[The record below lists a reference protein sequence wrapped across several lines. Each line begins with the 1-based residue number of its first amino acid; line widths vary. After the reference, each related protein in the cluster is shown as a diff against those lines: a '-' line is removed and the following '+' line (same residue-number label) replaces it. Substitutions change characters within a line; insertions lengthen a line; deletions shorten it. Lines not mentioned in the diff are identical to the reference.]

1 MKPKTQLEKETV
13 ALSAKLRPITEK
25 QKEWAFKNCHAHY
38 GRKSRNTLFCHE
50 CGHSWKV
57 DKTFDPESSPV
68 CPCCS
73 KKLILTKSWFTIHR
87 SYFGIL
93 TTKNRNQVI
102 RIFTVQKTLKGS
114 NKADLS
120 ISEVIQHWITPTG
133 ELTSLSKST
142 NAMSLYYDNWILSS
156 DLELRMDS
164 HKNRLRND
172 ICPYKF
178 YPIRSIIPEI
188 KRNGYKGKHHGFTE
202 QKLFSMLLK
211 DRKAETLIKT
221 GQIPMLKYYNNAR
234 NINLLW
240 NSIKICIRNN
250 YIIPDASLWEDYIEL
265 LRFFGKDTLNAK
277 FVCPV
282 NLKQEHDKL
291 LDKKMEI
298 NKQQR
303 LKEKA
308 EQIEKEEENYR
319 IKKEQFFNLCFSSNN
334 ITIEP
339 LRSVR
344 DFLIE
349 GETHHHCV
357 FENDYFKKDKTL
369 ILSAKVDNK
378 PAETVELSLST
389 LKVVQS
395 RGKFNK
401 PSKYHKQILS
411 LMNRSIPNVAALL

>member
-25 QKEWAFKNCHAHY
+25 QKKWAFKNSHIHY

-57 DKTFDPESSPV
+57 DKTFDKESSPI

-73 KKLILTKSWFTIHR
+73 KKLTLTKSWFTIHR

-102 RIFTVQKTLKGS
+102 RIFSVQKTLKGS
-114 NKADLS
+114 NKAELS

-133 ELTSLSKST
+133 EITSLSKST
-142 NAMSLYYDNWILSS
+142 NNMSQYYDCWDFSS
-156 DLELRMDS
+156 NLEIRMDS
-164 HKNRLRND
+164 YRDRLRND
-172 ICPYKF
+172 IAPEKF
-178 YPIRSIIPEI
+178 YPIRSILPEI
-188 KRNGYKGKHHGFTE
+188 RRNGYNGKHHGFTE

-221 GQIPMLKYYNNAR
+221 GQIPMLKYYNNSR
-234 NINLLW
+234 NIDILW

-291 LDKKMEI
+291 LEKKREY
-298 NKQQR
+298 NKQQK

-308 EQIEKEEENYR
+308 EQIEKEEEEYR
-319 IKKEQFFNLCFSSNN
+319 ISKEKFLNLCFNSKN

-344 DFLIE
+344 DFLLE

-357 FENDYFKKDKTL
+357 FENDYFKKENSL
-369 ILSAKVDNK
+369 ILSAKVNDE
-378 PAETVELSLST
+378 PAETIELSLKT

-395 RGKFNK
+395 RGKFNQ
-401 PSKYHKQILS
+401 PSKHHKQILS
-411 LMNRSIPNVAALL
+411 LMNRSIPKVAALL